1 MLRRIRK
8 SAWWLCLALLGNI
21 ALAQQSYQLNVS
33 AEVPPRLCQYPE
45 ICEPVQ
51 ADVATKV
58 TIEGG
63 EVHYVGS
70 PPQVTQSDDL
80 MTVLF

>member
-21 ALAQQSYQLNVS
+21 AFADQSYQLNVS
-33 AEVPPRLCQYPE
+33 AEVPPRPCEYPE

-51 ADVATKV
+51 ANVATEV
-58 TIEGG
+58 TIENGQ
-63 EVHYVGS
+63 VHYVGS
-70 PPQVTQSDDL
+70 LPEVSRSEEMITI
-80 MTVLF
+80 LF